1 MFDAKIIGFRVRFI
15 WVKIPG
21 FLSTRY
27 IASGKLL
34 SRFERP
40 FLIGCSFSCASEPGE
55 ENLIVAVLQMKLT
68 ELEVSRLG
76 PRIGARNKSSV

>member
-21 FLSTRY
+21 FQSTRY
-27 IASGKLL
+27 IALGKLL
-34 SRFERP
+34 NRFERP
-40 FLIGCSFSCASEPGE
+40 FLIGCSFSYASEPGE

-68 ELEVSRLG
+68 ELEVSMTW
-76 PRIGARNKSSV
+76 PKDWSQK